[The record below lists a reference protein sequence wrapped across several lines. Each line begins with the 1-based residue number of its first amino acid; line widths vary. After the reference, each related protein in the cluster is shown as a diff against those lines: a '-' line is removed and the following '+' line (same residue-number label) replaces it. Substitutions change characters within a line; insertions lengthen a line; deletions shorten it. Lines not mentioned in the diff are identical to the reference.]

1 MNAVPVLF
9 ADIQNGAAKP
19 VHEPARAVRYALDFS
34 RSAFYQ
40 LDFSELQN
48 QKRLSV
54 IECIYVDN
62 ADGTA
67 PIVLSVDLTQQTVEV
82 EIGQYG
88 YYQLMFGYPARLNV
102 SSPNSTSLVNLFA
115 LNVNL
120 MGSWKKDPSAS
131 PSPSVESV
139 AVTNFPATQG
149 VSGSIE
155 VSNFP
160 ATQAVSDAALEA
172 IISAGAAKVA
182 VQNYPASQVVHVDN
196 LPATQAVSGSVSIA
210 NLPATQAVSD
220 AALEAIISAGAAKV
234 AVQNYPA
241 SQVVHVDNL
250 PATQAVSGSVSIANL
265 PATQAVSDAAL
276 EAGLA
281 NIGTIGTGFR
291 VGRIGSN
298 GAFYPDMAGNL
309 AYVNQ
314 TLGNVSNFITG
325 NPGYFITGIQCD
337 LWPSS
342 SPSGTFQ
349 ILFSDSSSGNIWGCL
364 ISSAGTQVGA
374 ESVSTPGN
382 FFWNNK
388 ASNSKLSMVINTNI
402 TGGGLLVRV
411 QYGFCSFVG

>member
-220 AALEAIISAGAAKV
+220 AALEA
-234 AVQNYPA
+234 
-241 SQVVHVDNL
+241 
-250 PATQAVSGSVSIANL
+250 
-265 PATQAVSDAAL
+265 
-276 EAGLA
+276 GLA